1 MSLFSNGTVVNFAE
15 SLIRYIPGGTLFQ
28 GFRTQG
34 KNQHSFIL
42 GLSPT
47 LQTVNEFLNLYNQEI
62 YPDTTEEFL
71 EEWESTV
78 GISDDCLQVE
88 GLTNEERQRNIVVK
102 LAEMNVQTSQ
112 DFVDIAAVFGV
123 AATVV
128 GGIDPSVAPPI
139 TPDKTARFT
148 IVVQFVPTTVFPY
161 TFPIVFGSSAITIL
175 ECLFLKIRPA
185 NCDVRFDSL

>member
-1 MSLFSNGTVVNFAE
+1 MSLFNNGTVANFAE
-15 SLIRYIPGGTLFQ
+15 SLIRYIPGGKLFQ
-28 GFRTQG
+28 GFRTAG
-34 KNQHSFIL
+34 KNQHSFVL

-71 EEWESTV
+71 EEWESAV
-78 GISDDCLQVE
+78 GLPDSCLAVDGE
-88 GLTNEERQRNIVVK
+88 TIEDRQRNIVLK

-112 DFVDIAAVFGV
+112 DFVDIAALFGV

-128 GGIDPSVAPPI
+128 GGKDPSVSPVI

-148 IVVQFVPTTVFPY
+148 IVVQFIPTTVFPY
-161 TFPIVFGSSAITIL
+161 TFPIVFGSSAIGVL

-185 NCDVRFDSL
+185 NCAVRFDSL